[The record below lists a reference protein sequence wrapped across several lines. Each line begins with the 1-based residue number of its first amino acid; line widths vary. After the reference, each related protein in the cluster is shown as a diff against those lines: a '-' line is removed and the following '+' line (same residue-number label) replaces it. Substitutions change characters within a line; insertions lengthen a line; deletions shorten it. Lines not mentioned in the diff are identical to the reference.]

1 MPRCTGLNAPV
12 ALAFAFAASVAV
24 TAVGFSPSLAFAQE
38 QAPHS
43 TSMIARLFP
52 IPAVRGALTFPN
64 AQGEGALLNG
74 QPVKIAPGWRVVD
87 AHNQPVQPASLQ
99 GQTYSIKYV
108 MDPDKKLLHTV
119 WLQAPIA
126 PVAPVTP
133 VAPASR

>member
-1 MPRCTGLNAPV
+1 MPRCTGLNATV
-12 ALAFAFAASVAV
+12 ALAFAASV
-24 TAVGFSPSLAFAQE
+24 TAATFSPSPALAQE

-74 QPVKIAPGWRVVD
+74 QPVKIAPEWRVVD
-87 AHNQPVQPASLQ
+87 AQNRPVQPASLQ

-126 PVAPVTP
+126 PVAP
-133 VAPASR
+133 ASR